1 MGRRAARGE
10 GTDVERASPS
20 GQLVQASVSPLRD
33 LSEVDTRPLGP
44 GGPQSH
50 PPALPTG
57 PADTDLA
64 DIAALPTR
72 RLTWP
77 GERPP
82 GAVDD
87 PSPPQRDPLALVSHR
102 VVHRRLPGPE
112 AYEREAEQVR
122 ARATRLEQHLWDL
135 SEQARLAQ
143 RRAEQLRTVA
153 RPTTAQAQE
162 MAQVGQNIVRLLG
175 EIAVARQTY
184 VALLSEASSY
194 LTAAQV
200 VRQGERR

>member
-1 MGRRAARGE
+1 M
-10 GTDVERASPS
+10 
-20 GQLVQASVSPLRD
+20 VSP
-33 LSEVDTRPLGP
+33 
-44 GGPQSH
+44 
-50 PPALPTG
+50 
-57 PADTDLA
+57 
-64 DIAALPTR
+64 
-72 RLTWP
+72 
-77 GERPP
+77 
-82 GAVDD
+82 
-87 PSPPQRDPLALVSHR
+87 R
-102 VVHRRLPGPE
+102 VLHRRLPGPE

-143 RRAEQLRTVA
+143 RRAAQLRTVA

-162 MAQVGQNIVRLLG
+162 MAQVGQNITRLLE

-184 VALLSEASSY
+184 VALLSEASRY

>member
-1 MGRRAARGE
+1 
-10 GTDVERASPS
+10 VERAAPS
-20 GQLVQASVSPLRD
+20 GQLVPASVSPLRD

-44 GGPQSH
+44 GGPQPH
-50 PPALPTG
+50 PPALPTA
-57 PADTDLA
+57 PADANVA

-72 RLTWP
+72 RLTWL

-82 GAVDD
+82 EVVPD
-87 PSPPQRDPLALVSHR
+87 PSPPQRDSLAVVSPR
-102 VVHRRLPGPE
+102 VLHRRLPGPE
-112 AYEREAEQVR
+112 TYEREAEQVR

-143 RRAEQLRTVA
+143 RRAEHLRTVA
-153 RPTTAQAQE
+153 RPTAAQAQE
-162 MAQVGQNIVRLLG
+162 MAQVGQNIMRLLG
-175 EIAVARQTY
+175 EIAAARQTY
-184 VALLSEASSY
+184 VALLSEASRY